1 MPPDLKSSTTHSK
14 PGQYTSTETDWGNR
28 TPTPTYKVQDE
39 TNTEQTYTGQQNKL
53 KDAGTRLSKIAKN
66 TLTQM
71 PKGANKSK
79 YEH

>member
-28 TPTPTYKVQDE
+28 TPTPTYKVQDK

-71 PKGANKSK
+71 PKKGK
-79 YEH
+79 